1 MDERKKDDYKKYYDI
16 IGIIGK
22 GSYGFV
28 YKGKVKLTNELRA
41 IKVIDLDIIKQ
52 NLLEQYEIKEIK
64 THLQLWI
71 DNLKMNMKI

>member
-28 YKGKVKLTNELRA
+28 YKGKLKLTNEL
-41 IKVIDLDIIKQ
+41 
-52 NLLEQYEIKEIK
+52 
-64 THLQLWI
+64 
-71 DNLKMNMKI
+71 